1 MLDMHCHILPDVDDG
16 SQSEEESIAMLKAAK
31 EAGIT
36 KIICTP
42 HFKDST
48 FIEEDVF
55 DAFDWFEIQAREEG
69 IEVVLGY
76 EIHWKKIEEHGI
88 DIVFD
93 YAIEDTDYA
102 LIEFSSNHEIG
113 QLEQRVLWKIK
124 GKGITPIIAHPERY
138 SSIQK
143 NLSLADELKDA
154 GCLLQMSA
162 DAIQASFLS
171 PQRKAVKYMFSRN
184 LYDFVASDAH
194 CVEDYEYFI
203 KTLQGRKAYSVSS
216 SSMEYFTT

>member
-16 SQSEEESIAMLKAAK
+16 SQSKEETLAMLTAAK
-31 EAGIT
+31 EAGID
-36 KIICTP
+36 KIVCTP
-42 HFKDST
+42 HFKDDT
-48 FIEEDVF
+48 FVEDDVF
-55 DAFDWFEIQAREEG
+55 DAFDWFELQAEKED
-69 IEVVLGY
+69 INAILGY
-76 EIHWKKIEEHGI
+76 EIHWKKIEKEGI
-88 DIVFD
+88 DVVFD

-162 DAIQASFLS
+162 DAVQASMFS
-171 PQRKAVKYMFSRN
+171 PQRKAVKYMMSHN
-184 LYDFVASDAH
+184 LYDFIASDAH
-194 CVEDYEYFI
+194 CVDDYEYFI
-203 KTLQGRKAYSVSS
+203 KTLQGHKAYSISS
-216 SSMEYFTT
+216 ASANYFPD